1 MPDPISAV
9 DSVSPAFADT
19 RRLLFAPWKFGMW
32 WRMSI
37 LGLLTGEFAGGG
49 FGGGSPNF
57 RFPEQNR
64 RYFFS
69 LVPPGSEIP
78 DWVRQNWMWFALC
91 GVLLVALFFIA
102 EYLASVSRFVLFDS
116 VVSGHC
122 EIRAGWRKWR
132 SQGVRYFFWD
142 VGFAFFCL
150 AALVLLIGIPL
161 WSFIKKIPAGGKPD
175 IGALLVGGVLVFFG
189 VVVFLIV
196 AGVIDLFARDFLVPV
211 MALENCGV
219 WEGWLWLRRLLGAD
233 KVACAG
239 YVLMKIVLAVGSV
252 ILFSIVDLL
261 VILFLLIPMAII
273 GVAIYFAVR
282 DMNLAW
288 SFGTISALI
297 IGIALAFAVI
307 LWVCAFVYSPG
318 LVFFQSYS
326 LRFFAS
332 RFPRLDAAMKPRP
345 PFVPPDI
352 PSAPLGP
359 MSGPQIPFS
368 PSS

>member
-1 MPDPISAV
+1 MPGPISAV

-49 FGGGSPNF
+49 FSGGSPNF
-57 RFPEQNR
+57 QFPQQNR
-64 RYFFS
+64 KI
-69 LVPPGSEIP
+69 LLDVMPPGSEIP

-132 SQGVRYFFWD
+132 RQGVRYFFWD
-142 VGFAFFCL
+142 IGFAFVCL
-150 AALVLLIGIPL
+150 AALILLIGIPL

-175 IGALLVGGVLVFFG
+175 VGALLAGGVLVFFG
-189 VVVFLIV
+189 VVIFLIV
-196 AGVIDLFARDFLVPV
+196 VGVIDLFTRDFLVPV

-219 WEGWLWLRRLLGAD
+219 WDGWRRFLQML
-233 KVACAG
+233 VAEKLSYTG
-239 YVLMKIVLAVGSV
+239 YVLMKIVLAVGSA
-252 ILFSIVDLL
+252 ILFGIVDLIL
-261 VILFLLIPMAII
+261 TLFLLIPMGII
-273 GVAIYFAVR
+273 GVAIYLAVR
-282 DMNLAW
+282 GMNLTW
-288 SFGTISALI
+288 SFGTISALVI
-297 IGIALAFAVI
+297 LIALAIAVI
-307 LWVCAFVYSPG
+307 LWACAFVYSPG
-318 LVFFQSYS
+318 LVFFQSYA

-332 RFPRLDAAMKPRP
+332 RFPLLHAAMNP
-345 PFVPPDI
+345 
-352 PSAPLGP
+352 
-359 MSGPQIPFS
+359 PQIS
-368 PSS
+368 PAIPAGPLPEP